1 MAKGHA
7 MKTLSL
13 EIVGILKRPAGW
25 EKGALTLEVPTEAS
39 IAEALTSAGYDGT
52 SASRI
57 QVLSGGKTLSKDA
70 IPEDGATLTLYLPV
84 GGG

>member
-1 MAKGHA
+1 
-7 MKTLSL
+7 MKTLRL

-25 EKGALTLEVPTEAS
+25 ERGALALELGDDAS
-39 IAEALTSAGYDGT
+39 IADALTKAGYDETG
-52 SASRI
+52 AARI

-70 IPEDGATLTLYLPV
+70 VPEDGATLTLYLPV